1 MLQGVG
7 EGVTHFHDISTV
19 KCECQY
25 VEPDKNCMT
34 RIDLLREKENDKKKF
49 FLTFF
54 GKFVPTPPTR
64 SRRGNNF
71 TPS

>member
-34 RIDLLREKENDKKKF
+34 RIDPLREKENDKNSRASAKKNF
-49 FLTFF
+49 F
-54 GKFVPTPPTR
+54 
-64 SRRGNNF
+64 
-71 TPS
+71 

>member
-34 RIDLLREKENDKKKF
+34 RIDPLREKENDKNSRASVKKF

-54 GKFVPTPPTR
+54 GKFVPTPYAEP
-64 SRRGNNF
+64 
-71 TPS
+71 